1 MNATPRSAG
10 NRRLQGLPALLL
22 LVLTLFT
29 LTRVALLAMTG
40 LPNLPLAQWPRI
52 FLLGFWF
59 DALVAVTLLAPLL
72 LPGALL
78 PARLRQGRV
87 YRGLRL
93 AGLWLLWCLLLLAAV
108 SEITFWLEFSTR
120 FNFIA
125 VDYLLYTQE
134 VLGNIRESYP
144 LQWILPGIA
153 ALAALPALWL
163 SRRFDPR
170 PLTGRQRLRN
180 GALAVGLPALA
191 FLAGNIDRMYGSGNA
206 FADELAGNGLMTFA
220 AALRRNELDYDRFY
234 ATLPQREADRILQ
247 QLEVE
252 RAPLSDA
259 LAPKPQEREAEP
271 MGPLARSPRNVV
283 LISVE
288 SLSAE
293 FLGSYGG
300 QRHLTPNLDRL
311 AAEGYR
317 FPEVFA
323 TGTRTVRGLEA
334 LSLGTPPVPGQAI
347 VRRPHNE
354 HLATI
359 GEILQRQ
366 GFESLF
372 IYGGYG
378 YFDNMNAYFQGN
390 DYRIVDRTDFPK
402 ASVAFENAWGV
413 ADESLFANAVTAIR
427 QVSASGQRVFAHIM
441 TTSNH
446 RPFTYPDGRIDIA
459 SPGGRDGAVKY
470 TDWAI
475 GHFLD
480 EARKEPWF
488 QDTLFVITADHC
500 ASVAG
505 KTRLPVEKYRIP
517 MIWYGPGLVR
527 QGVHEGMI
535 SQLDLAPTLLDVL
548 GVQGDDHF
556 FGLSVFEQKP
566 ALQRAFISNYQSLGY
581 LKHGILTVLLPRRK
595 VEAYRVD
602 PLTSEETPVPID
614 PNLRDEAIAYYQ
626 TAAHAF
632 RDGRLASPEYAQSSP
647 TGPASSPRAPGQG
660 TWRAGLG
667 AAWTH

>member
-1 MNATPRSAG
+1 MNTTSQSTG
-10 NRRLQGLPALLL
+10 TRRLRGLPALLV
-22 LVLTLFT
+22 LVLALFT
-29 LTRVALLAMTG
+29 LTRITLLAMTG
-40 LPNLPLAQWPRI
+40 LPNLPLTQWPRI
-52 FLLGFWF
+52 FLLGLWF
-59 DALVAVTLLAPLL
+59 DVLVAVTLLAPLL

-78 PARLRQGRV
+78 PARLRQGRI
-87 YRGLRL
+87 YRAFRL
-93 AGLWLLWCLLLLAAV
+93 AGLWLLWCLLLLGAV

-144 LQWILPGIA
+144 LQWILPGLAI
-153 ALAALPALWL
+153 LAALPALWL
-163 SRRFDPR
+163 SRRFDAR

-180 GALAVGLPALA
+180 GVLAVGLPVLA
-191 FLAGNIDRMYGSGNA
+191 ILAANIDGMYGSGNA
-206 FADELAGNGLMTFA
+206 FADELSGNGLMTFA

-234 ATLPQREADRILQ
+234 ATLPQPEADRILQ
-247 QLEVE
+247 RLEVE
-252 RAPLSDA
+252 RAPLSEA
-259 LAPKPQEREAEP
+259 LAPKPEEHEAEP
-271 MGPLARSPRNVV
+271 MGPLARPPRNVV

-300 QRHLTPNLDRL
+300 KRHLTPNLDRI

-317 FPEVFA
+317 FREVFA

-347 VRRPHNE
+347 VRRPNNE
-354 HLATI
+354 HLATL

-366 GFESLF
+366 GFAPLF

-390 DYRIVDRTDFPK
+390 DYQVVDRTDFPK
-402 ASVAFENAWGV
+402 ASVVFENAWGV
-413 ADESLFANAVTAIR
+413 ADETLFANAMTAIGKAAA
-427 QVSASGQRVFAHIM
+427 VGQRVFAHIM

-475 GHFLD
+475 GHFLE

-488 QDTLFVITADHC
+488 RDTLFVITADHC

-527 QGVHEGMI
+527 DGVHEGMI

-581 LKHGILTVLLPRRK
+581 LKHDILTVLLPRRR

-602 PLTSEETPVPID
+602 PLTSEETPVPVD
-614 PNLRDEAIAYYQ
+614 PILRDEAIAYYQ

-632 RDGRLASPEYAQSSP
+632 REGRLASPEYAQSRP
-647 TGPASSPRAPGQG
+647 GPPASGTPAHGVGTGRVGLGG
-660 TWRAGLG
+660 TWSR
-667 AAWTH
+667 

>member
-1 MNATPRSAG
+1 MNTTPPSATL
-10 NRRLQGLPALLL
+10 RRYRGLPALLA
-22 LVLTLFT
+22 LVLALFT
-29 LTRVALLAMTG
+29 LTRLVLLAMTG

-52 FLLGFWF
+52 FLLGLWF
-59 DALVAVTLLAPLL
+59 DGLVTVALLAPLL

-78 PARLRQGRV
+78 TARFRQGRI
-87 YRGLRL
+87 YRTFRL
-93 AGLWLLWCLLLLAAV
+93 AGLWLLWCLLLLAAA
-108 SEITFWLEFSTR
+108 SEVTFWLEFSTR

-153 ALAALPALWL
+153 VLAALPALWL
-163 SRRFDPR
+163 HRRFGAQ
-170 PLTGRQRLRN
+170 PLTRQQRFRN
-180 GALAVGLPALA
+180 GALAVGLPTLA
-191 FLAGNIDRMYGSGNA
+191 ILLGNIDGMYGSGNA

-234 ATLPQREADRILQ
+234 ATLPQPEADRILQ
-247 QLEVE
+247 RLEVE
-252 RAPLSDA
+252 RAPLSEA
-259 LAPKPQEREAEP
+259 LAPKPEEHEREP

-283 LISVE
+283 LVSVE
-288 SLSAE
+288 SLSAD

-300 QRHLTPNLDRL
+300 KRHLTPNLDRL

-366 GFESLF
+366 GFSSLF

-402 ASVAFENAWGV
+402 DSVAFENAWGV

-427 QVSASGQRVFAHIM
+427 QASAGGQRVFAHIM

-505 KTRLPVEKYRIP
+505 KTRLPVDKYRIP

-527 QGVHEGMI
+527 KGEHEGMI

-566 ALQRAFISNYQSLGY
+566 ALRRAFISNYQSLGY
-581 LKHGILTVLLPRRK
+581 LKHGVLTVLLPRRK
-595 VEAYRVD
+595 IEAYRVGLLATEEMPIPVD
-602 PLTSEETPVPID
+602 PI
-614 PNLRDEAIAYYQ
+614 LRDEAIAYYQ

-632 RDGRLASPEYAQSSP
+632 REGRLASPEYAHSRP
-647 TGPASSPRAPGQG
+647 GPPASGASSLGMG
-660 TWRAGLG
+660 TGRVGLG
-667 AAWTH
+667 TAQSR